1 MIYIVCLIVVF
12 GVLAVDL
19 VSKYLVAQ
27 AHINAVIIPELVKF
41 VYTTNTGSAFSFLG
55 DRRWAM
61 PMFIILT
68 FIVLFI
74 IVGFV
79 IYSIIKKKK
88 LSKWLLIALS
98 LMVGGA
104 VGNLVDRIAF
114 SYVRDFIFVLYN
126 TKIFTAI
133 FNVADIAL
141 VVGVIMLVIYLLF
154 LDDEAIFKK
163 SKK

>member
-1 MIYIVCLIVVF
+1 
-12 GVLAVDL
+12 
-19 VSKYLVAQ
+19 
-27 AHINAVIIPELVKF
+27 
-41 VYTTNTGSAFSFLG
+41 
-55 DRRWAM
+55 
-61 PMFIILT
+61 
-68 FIVLFI
+68 
-74 IVGFV
+74 
-79 IYSIIKKKK
+79 
-88 LSKWLLIALS
+88 
-98 LMVGGA
+98 MVGGA

-154 LDDEAIFKK
+154 LDEEAIFKK

>member
-27 AHINAVIIPELVKF
+27 ARINAVIIPELVKF

-74 IVGFV
+74 I
-79 IYSIIKKKK
+79 
-88 LSKWLLIALS
+88 LRL
-98 LMVGGA
+98 
-104 VGNLVDRIAF
+104 RC
-114 SYVRDFIFVLYN
+114 
-126 TKIFTAI
+126 TA
-133 FNVADIAL
+133 
-141 VVGVIMLVIYLLF
+141 
-154 LDDEAIFKK
+154 
-163 SKK
+163 